1 MNNTRSPQFYMANLG
16 SEVVGMYSALSKN
29 DKEKCRTCYERAKK
43 IIADWRVLE
52 TRESARAEMEKLEE
66 VIDDLI
72 SETPQFKVSKAEM
85 ESYFMPFALRALSV

>member
-43 IIADWRVLE
+43 SLLTGA
-52 TRESARAEMEKLEE
+52 
-66 VIDDLI
+66 
-72 SETPQFKVSKAEM
+72 F
-85 ESYFMPFALRALSV
+85 